1 MNPEAELA
9 RRARRSFL
17 TGAIATAVGFAGVKW
32 LSSGPIEQDRPA
44 GLRRA
49 LENNEKVAQ
58 TYFKNTHLSTEYP
71 KSAARAPKSNGDDG
85 MGDDLDASAWSLIL
99 DGQAIP
105 IEDIQRL
112 RRVEQDTE
120 LPS

>member
-9 RRARRSFL
+9 RRTRRSFL
-17 TGAIATAVGFAGVKW
+17 TGGIAAAVGFAGVRW
-32 LSSGPIEQDRPA
+32 LGSGPLEQDRPA
-44 GLRRA
+44 GLRRT
-49 LENNEKVAQ
+49 LENNEKVAK

-71 KSAARAPKSNGDDG
+71 KSAARMPKSNGDEG
-85 MGDDLDASAWSLIL
+85 LGDDLDASAWRLIL

-112 RRVEQDTE
+112 PRVEHVTE
-120 LPS
+120 L